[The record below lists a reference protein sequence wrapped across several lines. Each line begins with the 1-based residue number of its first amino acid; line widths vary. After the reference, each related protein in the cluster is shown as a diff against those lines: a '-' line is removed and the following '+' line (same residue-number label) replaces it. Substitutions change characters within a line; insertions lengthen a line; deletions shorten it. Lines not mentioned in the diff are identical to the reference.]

1 MEFVNR
7 LIYRLGLRKKYA
19 RIDRVHY
26 LKRLAK
32 ADPHRDPHYV
42 SGHDASQFVPGAKVL
57 IAEEFRGRRVL
68 FMCDPS
74 KHFERKIIAGGFAGH
89 PVLDYMATYADDE
102 TIVLDVGANVG
113 PYCGPLATAR
123 RDLVVYAFE
132 PNPDVA
138 GSLRANIRL
147 NRLSNVRVVDIAASD
162 TRGSADF
169 FKFDLDIGL
178 SSLNLRAAE
187 IHGKPTTIQVKTD
200 TLDTLLAERER
211 RVSFLKIDVQGH
223 ELAVLR
229 GAKTILT
236 DDRPV
241 VLFEHEDPHF
251 ESAAAAQNEKSAL
264 RELFGAA
271 GYQCFYLTRKD
282 ARLLFAVDWTR
293 PLLGDVLAIP
303 DASDERISL
312 RAGLAPDS

>member
-1 MEFVNR
+1 MVFLNR
-7 LIYRLGLRKKYA
+7 LIYRLGLRKRYA
-19 RIDRVHY
+19 RIDRLHY

-32 ADPHRDPHYV
+32 ADATRDPDYV

-68 FMCDPS
+68 FLCDPS
-74 KHFERKIIAGGFAGH
+74 KHFERKIIVGGFAGH

-113 PYCGPLATAR
+113 PYCVPLATAR
-123 RDLVVYAFE
+123 RDLTVYAFE

-138 GSLRANIRL
+138 RSLRTNIRL
-147 NRLSNVRVVDIAASD
+147 NRLSNVRVMDVAASD
-162 TRGSADF
+162 TRGAADF
-169 FKFDLDIGL
+169 FKFDRDIGL

-187 IHGKPTTIQVKTD
+187 IHGTPSTIRVETD
-200 TLDTLLAERER
+200 TLDSLLADRER

-229 GAKTILT
+229 GATKILAA
-236 DDRPV
+236 DRPV

-251 ESAAAAQNEKSAL
+251 ETAAAAQNEK
-264 RELFGAA
+264 RELSELFAEGR
-271 GYQCFYLTRKD
+271 YQCFYLTRKD
-282 ARLLFAVDWTR
+282 ARLLFAVDWNQ
-293 PLLGDVLAIP
+293 PLVGDVLAVP
-303 DASDERISL
+303 E
-312 RAGLAPDS
+312 